1 MSSHAVSAIEGVALS
16 PQQARIWHSQEETHK
31 RGLRTRFSIEIAGPL
46 ECARLREAW
55 REVQDRHQIF
65 RTKFE
70 YLPGIKDPLQ
80 VVQSGGTV
88 IRNGVTPS
96 TVNGFFRA
104 QLFSAMEVDVDKDQ
118 RLNDEA
124 VVTLYKVTEELH
136 VLAFSLPVLL
146 GDGET
151 ARIVF
156 NELCRRYASA
166 GVPETAEIIQYTQFS
181 DWYNELIS
189 SEEIEDSRAFWRHRG
204 SNPSA
209 GFPLGRKGGAAP
221 ASASILPFS
230 LSDNQQSALN
240 RVADRLG
247 ATAPDFLFACWAVLL
262 HRFTGQSPV
271 TLGALIDGRKYEELD
286 AMPGLVGRYL
296 PVTCEMDN
304 ESAFRA
310 VLDRI
315 VTEKKNVYQNQEG
328 FPFSADSSTADV
340 PTSLPAAFESY
351 IFPPQT
357 RVDGTLFSLDGVVAE
372 VDHSDL
378 VLCCNQ
384 HEHGVKLAIRF
395 DSAVYTPAYV
405 SRIAESF
412 QVLADAAAQQPEN
425 LIAALP
431 LLDEQKFLGW
441 VNQINDTRRPVTA
454 AGPVHEIIAGE
465 AMKHWSEVAIEGNG
479 IAVTYGKMQAEADD
493 LARRLR
499 SLGIG
504 PESVVGIM
512 MEHSPELI
520 VAILGV
526 LLSGAAYL
534 PVDPTLPQERIAY
547 MLEDSQARLLLTK
560 ESLASSLPA
569 RHPQMLSL
577 DLNWES
583 PVTPERAVQQ
593 GSIQLLP
600 DNLAYLIY
608 TSGSTG
614 APKASMITH
623 RGLSN
628 YIAWAIEAY
637 AIREGTGAPLH
648 SSIGFDLT
656 VTSLFGPL
664 MAGKRVVLSSMETL
678 ADCLRS
684 HKDFSVLKVT
694 PAHARMLGMQ
704 LLSSEARDKA
714 RYLVLGG
721 EALRPGDVAFW
732 NDNAPET
739 VLINE
744 YGPTETVVGCCVYQ
758 VAGRVSGGEALPIG
772 KPIANTQIYLLD
784 EQLRPVPIG
793 VTGELYVAG
802 EGLAR
807 GYLGRPDLTAERFL
821 PHPFSVDPGA
831 RIYRTGDLGRYL
843 PDGMIDCLGRT
854 DHQVKIRGYRVELGE
869 VESVLAKLPAVE
881 QASVIA
887 RNTDRG
893 MQLVAYLVGTVHAGQ
908 QTPVSVSEIRDHLS
922 KYLPDYMVP
931 AAYVWLKNLPLTANG
946 KVDRNALPSPDSAG
960 VAAGQY
966 TEPRTLEEELLCGV
980 WSQVLSIERVGID
993 DNYFALGGDS
1003 IRSLQII
1010 TRAAERGLKF
1020 TVGDIFRFQTIRTL
1034 VQNLELL
1041 KAAPE
1046 VSAGPFSLIT
1056 EEDRRL
1062 LPGDAEAAYPLTRL
1076 QAGMVYHRELHPGTA
1091 VYHDIGTF
1099 HLRTPLKEELVAEAI
1114 RQVVARHA
1122 ALRTSFDLVTYSQ
1135 PLQVVH
1141 REAPLPLTIDDLTHL
1156 DADAQAAA
1164 LREWAEADKRRG
1176 FDITQYPLVR
1186 FQVHRRSM
1194 ETFQFTLCF
1203 HHAILDGWSDASML
1217 TEIAERYFYL
1227 LQAKTYPTPPPETQ
1241 FRDFVLLERQ
1251 AIASGEQRH
1260 FWQERLEGSEFISV
1274 PRWKPTPITA
1284 KRGVGFHEVE
1294 ISDELSNALKRLAL
1308 SAAVPVKTVL
1318 LAAHMR
1324 ALAMLSG
1331 KTDVTTFLT
1340 SVGRPETRD
1349 GDRVLGLF
1357 LNSTPF
1363 RLKLSGGKWSALLE
1377 EAFAVEREAV
1387 AFRRYPLAEIQK
1399 LLGREQVSET
1409 GFYFTHYHI
1418 YHGLEQYPDFQLLEH
1433 NYYEETNI
1441 TLLANF
1447 ALASFT
1453 NKVRFYLTSDQTEI
1467 GDEQLAAIADYY
1479 HRVLIDMAAHPEGR
1493 YDLSS
1498 LLSESEYETAV
1509 TIEGESIHQPEHQL
1523 CIHEQFSRQAAIV
1536 PKAAAVV
1543 DDRKTLSYEQLERG
1557 SNQLAQ
1563 RLKSLG
1569 VKEEVV
1575 VGLLMERSVDLAV
1588 SVLGVLK
1595 AGGAYLPLDPSYPRE
1610 RLAFILRDAG
1620 ASVLITQ
1627 EKFREQLAGLAVHP
1641 FYIDGEWEALSSLS
1655 DKPVKTPANPDTLAY
1670 VIYTSGS
1677 TGMPK
1682 GVMITHRSL
1691 ANYLSWCVRTYLPRN
1706 GKGSLVHSSISFDLT
1721 VTATL
1726 APLVAGQPVTM
1737 VSDAG
1742 GLDALADS
1750 LVRSRDLSFVKLT
1763 PIHLRMLRDQIPDEN
1778 LAGHTSSLIIG
1789 GEALHNED
1797 VQRWQKAAPE
1807 CVLINEY
1814 GPTEATVGCSVFQV
1828 PAGTLAL
1835 NTGDVPIG
1843 KPIINTTLYILD
1855 EFLQP
1860 APPMTPGELYIGGAG
1875 LARGYLAR
1883 PDLTAERFVPNPF
1896 AQAPGER
1903 LYCTGDLA
1911 RVLMDGN
1918 LDFLGRRDSQVK
1930 IRGYRIETGEIES
1943 VLKTHPEVAQAVVL
1957 PRTFKNA
1964 DQRLV
1969 AYVVPATA
1977 KMDLD
1982 DLRSFLQRKLP
1993 DYMVPAVFVPLE
2005 KLPLTQNG
2013 KLDRAALPDP
2023 EMSRVAGLSEF
2034 VAPRTTEEQILA
2046 GVWGKVLGLGRVGID
2061 DDYFARGGDSIRSI
2075 QIVSLSRERGLL
2087 FSLQQLFQYPTV
2099 RRLAEALRDQQ
2110 IRSVEP
2116 PRTELFAL
2124 ISAEDRAL
2132 LPADV
2137 EDAYPLGRLQA
2148 GMIYHR
2154 ELHPEAAIYHDVM
2167 SFHVKAPLH
2176 LELLQQAIEQLCA
2189 RHPALR
2195 TSFDLS
2201 RYSEPLQLVHR
2212 SVPLPL
2218 EVEDLGGLDP
2228 EAQESAITA
2237 WIEADKA
2244 RGFDIAQPPLIR
2256 FHVHRRS
2263 DETLQFTLCFH
2274 HAILDGWSDASLQ
2287 MEIAQ
2292 SYMFMLHGEA
2302 PPFSAPRTF
2311 YRDFIGM
2318 EQEVVRSREAREFWL
2333 KKVDGAKPI
2342 VLPRKQTMNGLPARR
2357 GVFRVDVPVSSELS
2371 DQLHKLALSMAVPVK
2386 TILLASHLAALNRIS
2401 GNPDVLTCVTSNGR
2415 PETVDGDQVLGLFLN
2430 STPFRLSLEQG
2441 RWSDLIK
2448 NTFASEREIL
2458 PFRRYPLAQIQQ
2470 LCGGQRLSDTGF
2482 YFTHYHIYKQLQ
2494 RFGELEVLG
2503 IHAYEES
2510 SFTMVAM
2517 FGIDAFTNRV
2527 TLQLSCDQTQVEPA
2541 YAELMASW
2549 YEQALR
2555 EMATNTEAE
2564 LEFAGQPSVQEPV
2577 PASGIVTVSSIHRK
2591 ERPFAPPQ
2599 SPLEE
2604 ELAAMWCQVL
2614 GVPRVGREDNFFE
2627 MGGHSLLATQLI
2639 SRVRARYKIALPIRE
2654 LMYAPTV
2661 SGLANA
2667 VQTAVWATQVQHD
2680 VSENL
2685 DKEEFII

>member
-1 MSSHAVSAIEGVALS
+1 MSSQVIQAIEGVALS
-16 PQQARIWHSQEETHK
+16 PQQARIWHLQDDTHK
-31 RGLRTRFSIEIAGPL
+31 RSLRTRFSIAISGPL
-46 ECARLREAW
+46 DCARLEKSW
-55 REVQDRHQIF
+55 LGLQERHQVL

-80 VVQSGGTV
+80 VVQPQGCA
-88 IRNGVTPS
+88 IRTGEPPAS
-96 TVNGFFRA
+96 VNGLFRA
-104 QLFSAMEVDVDKDQ
+104 HLFSAMEAEREQ
-118 RLNDEA
+118 GLSDE
-124 VVTLYKVTEELH
+124 VIVTLYKVGEEQH

-146 GDGET
+146 ADGES
-151 ARIVF
+151 ARIIF
-156 NELCRRYASA
+156 NELCRHYGSA
-166 GVPETAEIIQYTQFS
+166 ETEEDEVIQYAQFS
-181 DWYNELIS
+181 DWYNELVHG
-189 SEEIEDSRAFWRHRG
+189 EEIEESRAYWRRRG
-204 SNPSA
+204 SHPPA
-209 GFPLGRKGGAAP
+209 ELPLSRKTDAAHGP
-221 ASASILPFS
+221 ASILPVA
-230 LSDNQQSALN
+230 LSGGQQSALGQA
-240 RVADRLG
+240 ADRLG
-247 ATAPDFLFACWAVLL
+247 TTVPDFLFACWGVLL
-262 HRFTGQSPV
+262 YRFTAQSPV
-271 TLGALIDGRKYEELD
+271 TLGTLVDGRKYEELD
-286 AMPGLVGRYL
+286 PMPGLVGRYL
-296 PVTCEMDN
+296 PVTCEMDDDVT
-304 ESAFRA
+304 FKT
-310 VLDRI
+310 VLERLMA
-315 VTEKKNVYQNQEG
+315 EKQNVYQHQEG
-328 FPFSADSSTADV
+328 FSFGGDSTNTDLPA
-340 PTSLPAAFESY
+340 SLPVAFESY
-351 IFPPQT
+351 VLPTQI
-357 RVDGTLFSLDGVVAE
+357 RVGATSFSLDGVE
-372 VDHSDL
+372 SELDHSAL
-378 VLCCNQ
+378 TLCCNL
-384 HEHGVKLAIRF
+384 HENGIKLGLRF
-395 DSAVYTPAYV
+395 NSSVYAAAYV
-405 SRIAESF
+405 TRIAESL
-412 QVLADAAAQQPEN
+412 QVLAEAAAQHPESS
-425 LIAALP
+425 IAGLP
-431 LLDEQKFLGW
+431 LLDEQKFLSW
-441 VNQINDTRRPVTA
+441 VSQINDTHRPWA
-454 AGPVHEIIAGE
+454 DARFVHQIIAGVAE
-465 AMKHWSEVAIEGNG
+465 KHWNEVAVEGNG
-479 IAVTYGKMQAEADD
+479 AAVTYGKLQTEAAA
-493 LARRLR
+493 LAQRLQG
-499 SLGIG
+499 LAVG

-520 VAILGV
+520 VAILAV
-526 LLSGAAYL
+526 LQSGAAYL
-534 PVDPTLPQERIAY
+534 PIDPTLPQERIGY
-547 MLEDSQARLLLTK
+547 MLEDSHARLLLTK
-560 ESLASSLPA
+560 ESVASSLPA
-569 RHPQMLSL
+569 RHPELLSL
-577 DLNWES
+577 KIDWG
-583 PVTPERAVQQ
+583 TPARPAQLSGPE
-593 GSIQLLP
+593 LLP
-600 DNLAYLIY
+600 ENLAYLIY

-628 YIAWAIEAY
+628 YISWAIEAY
-637 AIREGTGAPLH
+637 TFAEGAGAPLH

-664 MAGKRVVLSSMETL
+664 LTGKRIVLSSMENL
-678 ADCLRS
+678 AECLRS
-684 HKDFSVLKVT
+684 HQNFSLLKVT
-694 PAHARMLGMQ
+694 PAHARMLGVQ
-704 LLSSEARDKA
+704 IPSSEAPGKT
-714 RYLVLGG
+714 RYIILGG
-721 EALRPGDVAFW
+721 EALRPADVAFW
-732 NDNAPET
+732 NEHAPET

-758 VAGRVSGGEALPIG
+758 VAGRVSGAEPLPIG
-772 KPIANTQIYLLD
+772 KPIANTQIFLLD

-793 VTGELYVAG
+793 VTGEIYIAG
-802 EGLAR
+802 DGLAR
-807 GYLGRPDLTAERFL
+807 GYLGRPGLTAERFL
-821 PHPFSVDPGA
+821 PHPFSAQPGA
-831 RIYRTGDLGRYL
+831 RLYRTGDLGRYL
-843 PDGMIDCLGRT
+843 PDGTIDCLGRT

-881 QASVIA
+881 QACVIS
-887 RNTDRG
+887 RNSERG
-893 MQLVAYLVGTVHAGQ
+893 QQLVAYLVAQ
-908 QTPVSVSEIRDHLS
+908 ATPLSVSEVREHLS
-922 KYLPDYMVP
+922 RSLPDYMVP
-931 AAYVWLKNLPLTANG
+931 AAYVWLKELPLTANG
-946 KVDRNALPSPDSAG
+946 KVDRKALPSPDSAG
-960 VAAGQY
+960 SESGQY
-966 TEPRTLEEELLCGV
+966 TEPRTLEEELLCGI

-1034 VQNLELL
+1034 AQNLELL
-1041 KAAPE
+1041 NAAPE
-1046 VSAGPFSLIT
+1046 TAAGPFSLIS

-1062 LPGDAEAAYPLTRL
+1062 VPADAVAAYPLTRL

-1099 HLRTPLKEELVAEAI
+1099 HLRTPLKEELVTEAI
-1114 RQVVARHA
+1114 RQLVERHP

-1141 REAPLPLTIDDLTHL
+1141 REAPTPLTVDDLTHL
-1156 DADAQAAA
+1156 DAEAQTAA
-1164 LREWAEADKRRG
+1164 LLEWKEADKRRG
-1176 FDITQYPLVR
+1176 FDVTQYPLVR
-1186 FQVHRRSM
+1186 FHVHRRSR

-1217 TEIAERYFYL
+1217 TEIAERYFHL
-1227 LQAKTYPTPPPETQ
+1227 LRGETYPTPPPETQ
-1241 FRDFVLLERQ
+1241 FRDFVLLERE
-1251 AIASGEQRH
+1251 AIASEDHRR
-1260 FWQERLEGSEFISV
+1260 FWQERLEGSEFLSV

-1284 KRGVGFHEVE
+1284 KRGIGFHEVE

-1308 SAAVPVKTVL
+1308 AAAVPVKTVL

-1324 ALAMLSG
+1324 ALAMVTG

-1363 RLKLSGGKWSALLE
+1363 RLKLAGAKWSALLE

-1387 AFRRYPLAEIQK
+1387 PFRRFPLAEIQK

-1453 NKVRFYLTSDQTEI
+1453 NKVRFYLTCDQTEI
-1467 GDEQLAAIADYY
+1467 GEEQLAAIAAYY
-1479 HRVLIDMAAHPEGR
+1479 HRVLIEMAGHPEGR
-1493 YDLSS
+1493 YDSVHF
-1498 LLSESEYETAV
+1498 LSEPEYERAV
-1509 TIEGESIHQPEHQL
+1509 TIAGESLHLREHELCMHQ
-1523 CIHEQFSRQAAIV
+1523 QFSRQVALA
-1536 PKAAAVV
+1536 PKAVAVM
-1543 DDRKTLSYEQLERG
+1543 DDHETLTYEQLDRL
-1557 SNQLAQ
+1557 SNQMAQ
-1563 RLKSLG
+1563 RLIALG
-1569 VKEEVV
+1569 VHEDVV
-1575 VGLLMERSVDLAV
+1575 VGLLMERSVGLAV
-1588 SVLGVLK
+1588 SILGILK

-1610 RLAFILRDAG
+1610 RLAFVLGDAN

-1627 EKFREQLAGLAVHP
+1627 EKFREQFSGLVAHP
-1641 FYIDGEWEALSSLS
+1641 LYIDSERESLSRLS
-1655 DKPVKTPANPDTLAY
+1655 DKPVTTAANPDTLAY

-1677 TGMPK
+1677 TGVPK
-1682 GVMITHRSL
+1682 GVMITHRNL
-1691 ANYLSWCVRTYLPRN
+1691 ANYLAWCIQTYLPGN
-1706 GKGSLVHSSISFDLT
+1706 GRGSLVHSSISFDLT

-1726 APLVAGQPVTM
+1726 APLVAGQPVRM

-1778 LAGHTSSLIIG
+1778 LAGHAKSLIIG

-1807 CVLINEY
+1807 CVLVNEY
-1814 GPTEATVGCSVFQV
+1814 GPTETTVGCSVFSV
-1828 PAGTLAL
+1828 PAGTLAPS
-1835 NTGDVPIG
+1835 TGDVPIG

-1860 APPMTPGELYIGGAG
+1860 AAQMTPGELYIGGAG
-1875 LARGYLAR
+1875 LARGYLSR
-1883 PDLTAERFVPNPF
+1883 PDLTAEKFVPNPF
-1896 AQAPGER
+1896 ARQSGER
-1903 LYCTGDLA
+1903 LYRTGDLA

-1943 VLKTHPEVAQAVVL
+1943 VLKTHPQVAQAVVL
-1957 PRTFKNA
+1957 PWAFKNA
-1964 DQRLV
+1964 DTRLV
-1969 AYVVPATA
+1969 AYIVPAA
-1977 KMDLD
+1977 GKLDLD
-1982 DLRSFLQRKLP
+1982 DLRSFLQSKLP

-2023 EMSRVAGLSEF
+2023 EMSRVAGLAAYA
-2034 VAPRTTEEQILA
+2034 VPRTTEEQILA
-2046 GVWGKVLGLGRVGID
+2046 GVWSKVLGLERVGID
-2061 DDYFARGGDSIRSI
+2061 DDYFALGGDSIRSI

-2099 RRLAEALRDQQ
+2099 RQLVEALRDQKV
-2110 IRSVEP
+2110 RSVEP
-2116 PRTELFAL
+2116 SRTAPFSL

-2167 SFHVKAPLH
+2167 SFHIKAPLR
-2176 LELLQQAIEQLCA
+2176 LDLLQQAIEQVCA

-2195 TSFDLS
+2195 TSFDLG
-2201 RYSEPLQLVHR
+2201 RYSEPLQLVH
-2212 SVPLPL
+2212 STVPLPL
-2218 EVEDLGGLDP
+2218 TVEDLRALDTQ
-2228 EAQESAITA
+2228 AQEEAIAA

-2244 RGFDIAQPPLIR
+2244 RGFDIAQAPLVR
-2256 FHVHRRS
+2256 FQVHRRS
-2263 DETLQFTLCFH
+2263 DDTLQFTLCFH
-2274 HAILDGWSDASLQ
+2274 HAILDGWSDATLQ

-2292 SYMFMLHGEA
+2292 SYMFLLHGEA
-2302 PPFSAPRTF
+2302 PPFSAPQTF
-2311 YRDFIGM
+2311 YRDFIAM
-2318 EQEVVRSREAREFWL
+2318 EQEAVQSPEAQQFWL
-2333 KKVDGAKPI
+2333 KKVDGATP
-2342 VLPRKQTMNGLPARR
+2342 VALERKQAANGLPAKR
-2357 GVFRVDVPVSSELS
+2357 GVFRVDVPISAELS
-2371 DQLHKLALSMAVPVK
+2371 DQLHRLALSMAVPVK

-2401 GNPDVLTCVTSNGR
+2401 GNSDVLTYVTSNGR

-2448 NTFASEREIL
+2448 NTFAGEREML

-2470 LCGGQRLSDTGF
+2470 LCGGQRLSETGF
-2482 YFTHYHIYKQLQ
+2482 YFTHYHIYNQLQ
-2494 RFGELEVLG
+2494 KFGELEVLG

-2527 TLQLSCDQTQVEPA
+2527 TLQLSCDQTQVDPA
-2541 YAELMASW
+2541 YAQLMASF

-2555 EMATNTEAE
+2555 EMATNIEAE
-2564 LEFAGQPSVQEPV
+2564 LELARQ
-2577 PASGIVTVSSIHRK
+2577 ASGDEAPSGSRIVVVSGSRH
-2591 ERPFAPPQ
+2591 EQAQFSPPQ

-2604 ELAAMWCQVL
+2604 ELAAMWRQVL
-2614 GVPRVGREDNFFE
+2614 NIQRVGRDDNFFAV
-2627 MGGHSLLATQLI
+2627 GGHSLLATQLI

-2661 SGLANA
+2661 AGLGKA
-2667 VQTAVWATQVQHD
+2667 VQTALWATQAKHD
-2680 VSENL
+2680 VSENQ
-2685 DKEEFII
+2685 EEFIV

>member
-1 MSSHAVSAIEGVALS
+1 MASRAESAIEGVALS
-16 PQQARIWHSQEETHK
+16 PQQARIWHLQDETQ
-31 RGLRTRFSIEIAGPL
+31 RSLRTRFSIEINGPL
-46 ECARLREAW
+46 DCSRLQEAW
-55 REVQDRHQIF
+55 REVQERHHIF

-80 VVQSGGTV
+80 VVQARGTIIQNGAIPSG
-88 IRNGVTPS
+88 
-96 TVNGFFRA
+96 VNGFFRA
-104 QLFSAMEVDVDKDQ
+104 QLYSAMEVDKDQ
-118 RLNDEA
+118 SLDDDA
-124 VVTLYKVTEELH
+124 VVTLYKVNEEQH

-166 GVPETAEIIQYTQFS
+166 GVRKAAEIIQYAQFS

-189 SEEIEDSRAFWRHRG
+189 SEEIEDSRAFWRRLG
-204 SNPSA
+204 SNPPA
-209 GFPLGRKGGAAP
+209 EFPLSGKGDAAA
-221 ASASILPFS
+221 ASASILPVS
-230 LSDNQQSALN
+230 LSDNQQTALN
-240 RVADRLG
+240 RAADRLG
-247 ATAPDFLFACWAVLL
+247 ANAPDFLFACWAVLL
-262 HRFTGQSPV
+262 HRFTGQSPI

-296 PVTCEMDN
+296 PVTCEIDN
-304 ESAFRA
+304 ESTFRA
-310 VLDRI
+310 VLDRV

-328 FPFSADSSTADV
+328 FPFSVDSSTADV
-340 PTSLPAAFESY
+340 RASLPTTFESY
-351 IFPPQT
+351 TLPPPT
-357 RVDGTLFSLDGVVAE
+357 RVDGILFSLDGVVAE
-372 VDHSDL
+372 VDQSDL

-384 HEHGVKLAIRF
+384 HEHGIKLAIRF
-395 DSAVYTPAYV
+395 NPAVYTPAYV
-405 SRIAESF
+405 TRIAESF
-412 QVLADAAAQQPEN
+412 QALTDAAARQSESS
-425 LIAALP
+425 IAALP

-441 VNQINDTRRPVTA
+441 VNQINDTRRPVTDA
-454 AGPVHEIIAGE
+454 RLVHEIIASE
-465 AMKHWSEVAIEGNG
+465 AAKQWSEVAIEGNG
-479 IAVTYGKMQAEADD
+479 ISVTYGKMQAEADD
-493 LARRLR
+493 LAQHLR

-504 PESVVGIM
+504 PESVVGIT

-526 LLSGAAYL
+526 LQSGAAYL

-547 MLEDSQARLLLTK
+547 MLEDSQACLLITK
-560 ESLASSLPA
+560 ESVASSLPA
-569 RHPQMLSL
+569 RHPRMLSL
-577 DLNWES
+577 NLNWDS
-583 PVTPERAVQQ
+583 SVTPERAVQQ
-593 GSIQLLP
+593 DGVQLLP
-600 DNLAYLIY
+600 ENLAYLIY

-628 YIAWAIEAY
+628 YITWAIDAY
-637 AIREGTGAPLH
+637 AIREGAGAPLH

-664 MAGKRVVLSSMETL
+664 MTGKRVVLSSMETL

-684 HKDFSVLKVT
+684 NEDFSVLKVT
-694 PAHARMLGMQ
+694 PAHARLLGMQ
-704 LLSSEARDKA
+704 LLSNEARGKA
-714 RYLVLGG
+714 RYLILGG
-721 EALRPGDVAFW
+721 EALRPGDIAFW
-732 NDNAPET
+732 NENAPET

-758 VAGRVSGGEALPIG
+758 VAGRVSGGEAIPIG

-821 PHPFSVDPGA
+821 PHPFSADPGA

-881 QASVIA
+881 QACVIA

-908 QTPVSVSEIRDHLS
+908 QTPVSVSEIREHLS
-922 KYLPDYMVP
+922 NYLPDYMVP
-931 AAYVWLKNLPLTANG
+931 TAYVWLKELPLTANG
-946 KVDRNALPSPDSAG
+946 KVDRKALPSPDSAG
-960 VAAGQY
+960 VGAGQY
-966 TEPRTLEEELLCGV
+966 TEPRILEEELLCGV

-1034 VQNLELL
+1034 AQNLELL
-1041 KAAPE
+1041 NAAPE
-1046 VSAGPFSLIT
+1046 ISAGPFSLIT

-1114 RQVVARHA
+1114 RHVVCRHP

-1141 REAPLPLTIDDLTHL
+1141 REAPVPLTIDDLTHL
-1156 DADAQAAA
+1156 DADGQAAA
-1164 LREWAEADKRRG
+1164 LHEWAEADKRRG

-1186 FQVHRRSM
+1186 FQIHRRSA

-1227 LQAKTYPTPPPETQ
+1227 LRGETYPTPPPETQ
-1241 FRDFVLLERQ
+1241 FRDFVLLEQQ
-1251 AIASGEQRH
+1251 AIASGEHRRY
-1260 FWQERLEGSEFISV
+1260 WQERLEGSEFLSV
-1274 PRWKPTPITA
+1274 SRWKPTPITA

-1399 LLGREQVSET
+1399 LLGREQISET

-1418 YHGLEQYPDFQLLEH
+1418 YHGLEEYPDFQLLEH

-1467 GDEQLAAIADYY
+1467 GEEQLAAIAGYY
-1479 HRVLIDMAAHPEGR
+1479 HRVLIEMAAHPEGR

-1498 LLSESEYETAV
+1498 LLSELEYETAV
-1509 TIEGESIHQPEHQL
+1509 TIAGESDHQPEHQV
-1523 CIHEQFSRQAAIV
+1523 CIHEQFSRQAALV

-1543 DDRKTLSYEQLERG
+1543 DDKQTLSYEQLEQR

-1569 VKEEVV
+1569 VREEMV

-1610 RLAFILRDAG
+1610 RIAFILQDAG
-1620 ASVLITQ
+1620 ACVLITQ
-1627 EKFREQLAGLAVHP
+1627 DRFREQFVGIATPPL
-1641 FYIDGEWEALSSLS
+1641 YIDGEREALSSLS
-1655 DKPVKTPANPDTLAY
+1655 DKPVKTSANPDTLAY

-1691 ANYLSWCVRTYLPRN
+1691 ANYLAWCVGNYLPRN
-1706 GKGSLVHSSISFDLT
+1706 GTGSLVHSSISFDLT

-1726 APLVAGQPVTM
+1726 APLVVGQPVRM

-1750 LVRSRDLSFVKLT
+1750 LVSSRDLSFVKLT
-1763 PIHLRMLRDQIPDEN
+1763 PIHLRMLRDQIPDES

-1814 GPTEATVGCSVFQV
+1814 GPTEATVGCSVFRV
-1828 PAGTLAL
+1828 PTGTLAPD
-1835 NTGDVPIG
+1835 TGDVPIG

-1860 APPMTPGELYIGGAG
+1860 APMMTPGELYIGGSG

-1883 PDLTAERFVPNPF
+1883 PDLTAEKFVPNPF
-1896 AQAPGER
+1896 AKTPGER
-1903 LYCTGDLA
+1903 LYRTGDLA
-1911 RVLMDGN
+1911 
-1918 LDFLGRRDSQVK
+1918 S
-1930 IRGYRIETGEIES
+1930 S
-1943 VLKTHPEVAQAVVL
+1943 PH
-1957 PRTFKNA
+1957 
-1964 DQRLV
+1964 
-1969 AYVVPATA
+1969 
-1977 KMDLD
+1977 
-1982 DLRSFLQRKLP
+1982 
-1993 DYMVPAVFVPLE
+1993 
-2005 KLPLTQNG
+2005 
-2013 KLDRAALPDP
+2013 
-2023 EMSRVAGLSEF
+2023 
-2034 VAPRTTEEQILA
+2034 
-2046 GVWGKVLGLGRVGID
+2046 
-2061 DDYFARGGDSIRSI
+2061 
-2075 QIVSLSRERGLL
+2075 ER
-2087 FSLQQLFQYPTV
+2087 
-2099 RRLAEALRDQQ
+2099 
-2110 IRSVEP
+2110 
-2116 PRTELFAL
+2116 
-2124 ISAEDRAL
+2124 
-2132 LPADV
+2132 
-2137 EDAYPLGRLQA
+2137 
-2148 GMIYHR
+2148 
-2154 ELHPEAAIYHDVM
+2154 
-2167 SFHVKAPLH
+2167 
-2176 LELLQQAIEQLCA
+2176 
-2189 RHPALR
+2189 
-2195 TSFDLS
+2195 
-2201 RYSEPLQLVHR
+2201 
-2212 SVPLPL
+2212 
-2218 EVEDLGGLDP
+2218 
-2228 EAQESAITA
+2228 
-2237 WIEADKA
+2237 
-2244 RGFDIAQPPLIR
+2244 
-2256 FHVHRRS
+2256 
-2263 DETLQFTLCFH
+2263 
-2274 HAILDGWSDASLQ
+2274 
-2287 MEIAQ
+2287 
-2292 SYMFMLHGEA
+2292 
-2302 PPFSAPRTF
+2302 
-2311 YRDFIGM
+2311 
-2318 EQEVVRSREAREFWL
+2318 
-2333 KKVDGAKPI
+2333 
-2342 VLPRKQTMNGLPARR
+2342 
-2357 GVFRVDVPVSSELS
+2357 
-2371 DQLHKLALSMAVPVK
+2371 
-2386 TILLASHLAALNRIS
+2386 
-2401 GNPDVLTCVTSNGR
+2401 
-2415 PETVDGDQVLGLFLN
+2415 
-2430 STPFRLSLEQG
+2430 
-2441 RWSDLIK
+2441 
-2448 NTFASEREIL
+2448 
-2458 PFRRYPLAQIQQ
+2458 
-2470 LCGGQRLSDTGF
+2470 
-2482 YFTHYHIYKQLQ
+2482 
-2494 RFGELEVLG
+2494 
-2503 IHAYEES
+2503 
-2510 SFTMVAM
+2510 
-2517 FGIDAFTNRV
+2517 
-2527 TLQLSCDQTQVEPA
+2527 
-2541 YAELMASW
+2541 
-2549 YEQALR
+2549 
-2555 EMATNTEAE
+2555 
-2564 LEFAGQPSVQEPV
+2564 
-2577 PASGIVTVSSIHRK
+2577 
-2591 ERPFAPPQ
+2591 
-2599 SPLEE
+2599 
-2604 ELAAMWCQVL
+2604 
-2614 GVPRVGREDNFFE
+2614 
-2627 MGGHSLLATQLI
+2627 
-2639 SRVRARYKIALPIRE
+2639 
-2654 LMYAPTV
+2654 
-2661 SGLANA
+2661 
-2667 VQTAVWATQVQHD
+2667 
-2680 VSENL
+2680 
-2685 DKEEFII
+2685 